1 MYGTVIYTVYYNIC
15 LPFHTI
21 YKVSTTEVSGQPV
34 LSVSARHL
42 VYRNR
47 IFKNAFV
54 GLVKVFTGFAPTK
67 ECST

>member
-1 MYGTVIYTVYYNIC
+1 MYGMVIYTVYYNIC
-15 LPFHTI
+15 LPSHTI

-34 LSVSARHL
+34 LSVSAHHL